1 MGEKGRGKESTTIH
15 VVDMVGEMTAS
26 YLKNF
31 SNSLAVIQQLEIP
44 WLTQWEGRKIQWEDK
59 EKKMG
64 RVADTFSGR

>member
-1 MGEKGRGKESTTIH
+1 MPGKLWERREEGKSTTIH

-44 WLTQWEGRKIQWEDK
+44 
-59 EKKMG
+59 
-64 RVADTFSGR
+64 